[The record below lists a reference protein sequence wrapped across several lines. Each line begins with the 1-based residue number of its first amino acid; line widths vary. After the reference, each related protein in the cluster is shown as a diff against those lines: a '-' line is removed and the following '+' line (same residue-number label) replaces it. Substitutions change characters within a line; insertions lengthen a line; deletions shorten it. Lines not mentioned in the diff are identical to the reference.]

1 MICGRTQEE
10 GFDDSQFHLSGQFS
24 KPPLN
29 RKELYCTNIKDKC
42 ILGGWWGRGGGTG
55 QEVPEGATKWRDGR
69 KTQIQP
75 RSKNTEDSLIVGSL
89 MKAYMVR
96 CFKNKELRYIKGKL
110 DHY

>member
-1 MICGRTQEE
+1 MICERTQEE
-10 GFDDSQFHLSGQFS
+10 GFDDSQFHLSSQLS

-29 RKELYCTNIKDKC
+29 RKELYCTDIKDKC
-42 ILGGWWGRGGGTG
+42 ILGGCWWGG

-75 RSKNTEDSLIVGSL
+75 RSINTEDSLIVGSL

>member
-1 MICGRTQEE
+1 MHSRQ
-10 GFDDSQFHLSGQFS
+10 L
-24 KPPLN
+24 
-29 RKELYCTNIKDKC
+29 
-42 ILGGWWGRGGGTG
+42 GRGGGG

-75 RSKNTEDSLIVGSL
+75 RSINTEDSLIVGSL
-89 MKAYMVR
+89 MKAYVAR